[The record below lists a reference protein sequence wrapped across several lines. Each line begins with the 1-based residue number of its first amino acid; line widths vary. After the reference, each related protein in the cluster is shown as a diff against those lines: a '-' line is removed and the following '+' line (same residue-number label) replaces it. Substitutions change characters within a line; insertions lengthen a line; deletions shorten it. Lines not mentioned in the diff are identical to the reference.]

1 MMVAKVF
8 KEADRETS
16 DLHPGMTRK
25 LGLLT
30 HMYYM
35 PAHNPSDVLDYL
47 WASDSLYRG
56 YVTRRGDT
64 VGQVITLN
72 WKAKPDR
79 RIHSLMMAYAF
90 GVDVEMTVL
99 QVNEAALTG

>member
-25 LGLLT
+25 LGLLAHMQYRRFAWIVYKLT

-35 PAHNPSDVLDYL
+35 PARNPSDALEYL

-56 YVTRRGDT
+56 YVSRRGDT

-72 WKAKPDR
+72 WK
-79 RIHSLMMAYAF
+79 S
-90 GVDVEMTVL
+90 
-99 QVNEAALTG
+99 